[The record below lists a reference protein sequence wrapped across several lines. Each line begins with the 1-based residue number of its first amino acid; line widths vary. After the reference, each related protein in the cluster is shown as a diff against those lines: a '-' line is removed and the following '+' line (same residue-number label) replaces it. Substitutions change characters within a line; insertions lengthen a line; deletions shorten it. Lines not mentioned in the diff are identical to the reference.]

1 MRPKEMIPL
10 DQAKKYYQINFESYG
25 VVLFHPVT
33 TEVENL
39 HDQVKVLCKAL
50 VDSQRDFI
58 VIYPNNDMGNNIII
72 EEFNRSLITER
83 FRVFP
88 SLRFEY
94 FLSLLKGSKLIV
106 GNSSCGLR
114 EAPFFGVPTINIG
127 SRQNNRSKVS
137 SIINIPPKY
146 KEITS
151 KLENIFLD
159 NMTHKVNNPFKFSRK
174 SDKKF
179 IKFLSG
185 GRVWSIPSQ
194 KTFQDLNQTTLS
206 KHFN

>member
-1 MRPKEMIPL
+1 MFEKTITIEHQTSRISTFVDNMNKFHNKFVL
-10 DQAKKYYQINFESYG
+10 DDLNS
-25 VVLFHPVT
+25 
-33 TEVENL
+33 
-39 HDQVKVLCKAL
+39 
-50 VDSQRDFI
+50 RFI
-58 VIYPNNDMGNNIII
+58 I
-72 EEFNRSLITER
+72 
-83 FRVFP
+83 
-88 SLRFEY
+88 
-94 FLSLLKGSKLIV
+94 
-106 GNSSCGLR
+106 GNSSAGVR
-114 EAPFFGVPTINIG
+114 EAPVYGVPSINIG